1 MKTELKP
8 NLMPNRKT
16 HDAVGAGSGAAIALC
31 LARDQD
37 LIGVVFETLGGAL
50 AGKYASRLP
59 DVFDRPVSPNHRS
72 LGHGV
77 LLNGYALASSVENLS
92 EWQDSLR
99 RHAGKFARLQT
110 ESNTASEA
118 NWYLVLEIL
127 SRMASGAIAGALAG
141 YASHLILDS
150 RTKKGLPLIA

>member
-1 MKTELKP
+1 
-8 NLMPNRKT
+8 MPNRKT

-37 LIGVVFETLGGAL
+37 LVGVVFETLGGAL
-50 AGKYASRLP
+50 AGTYASRLP
-59 DVFDRPVSPNHRS
+59 EVFDRPVSPNHRS
-72 LGHGV
+72 LGHGFLPNGSGLV
-77 LLNGYALASSVENLS
+77 LAAKYAS
-92 EWQDSLR
+92 EWQTLLR
-99 RHAGKFARLQT
+99 DEAKKFARLQT
-110 ESNTASEA
+110 ETKTASEA

-127 SRMASGAIAGALAG
+127 SHIASGAIAGALAG